1 MWTKRAKMSVREAMF
16 EIAGKPGHGEQLDWF
31 DRVAEAA
38 NISARAVRS
47 LWRNEIQNDDHR
59 AAIAVRRAAEQIKR
73 ERAIKQARQ
82 EASALA
88 AQYQTIIGGLRA
100 ADESFYSAEIDRL
113 ERLARLIGGLDRT

>member
-1 MWTKRAKMSVREAMF
+1 MWTKRAKMSVREAMY
-16 EIAGKPGHGEQLDWF
+16 EIAGKPAYGEQHDWF
-31 DRVAEAA
+31 DRIASAA

-47 LWRNEIQNDDHR
+47 LWRNEIQSDDHR
-59 AAIAVRRAAEQIKR
+59 AAIAVRRAAEQVKR

-100 ADESFYSAEIDRL
+100 ADENFYSAEIDRL
-113 ERLARLIGGLDRT
+113 ERLARIIGGLDRA